1 MRKLTMVV
9 ALATTIVSLVVAGP
23 ALAQL
28 VVVLGPTRR
37 K

>member
-1 MRKLTMVV
+1 MRKLTMLV
-9 ALATTIVSLVVAGP
+9 ALATIFSLVVAGP

-28 VVVLGPTRR
+28 VVVLGPRRR

>member
-1 MRKLTMVV
+1 MRKLTMLV
-9 ALATTIVSLVVAGP
+9 ALATIFSLVLAGP

-28 VVVLGPTRR
+28 VVVLGPRRR